1 MNSVTF
7 FLIFV
12 TMDNVHKHIQHS
24 VLRRKKGDLIFP
36 SDFRSK
42 GTQPAV
48 KTALSRLS
56 REGTLK
62 RLAHGI
68 YYVPKIDPLFG
79 AVYPSPEEVAE
90 AIAKK
95 EKVRIKPAGAYAL
108 HRLGLTTQVPTRL
121 VYITDGENRQIKI
134 GNTVINFKAT
144 TPKKMSLQGQ
154 LSSLV
159 ILALDELNPKNID
172 SDTGRKIKE
181 LLQQEDTAKLK
192 RNLSLTSARIHDYIV
207 KLLK

>member
-1 MNSVTF
+1 ME
-7 FLIFV
+7 
-12 TMDNVHKHIQHS
+12 NVHKHIEHS
-24 VLRRKKGDLIFP
+24 ISRRKRGELIFP
-36 SDFRSK
+36 TDFRNR
-42 GTQPAV
+42 GTQAAV

-56 REGTLK
+56 REGKLK

-79 AVYPSPEEVAE
+79 AIYPVPEEVAE

-95 EKVRIKPAGAYAL
+95 EKVRIKPAGAFAL

-134 GNTVINFKAT
+134 GKTVIRFKAT
-144 TPKKMSLQGQ
+144 TPKKMSLEGQ

-159 ILALDELNPKNID
+159 ILALDEINPKNIN
-172 SDTGRKIKE
+172 T
-181 LLQQEDTAKLK
+181 DTAKKIKTILQKENPGQLK
-192 RNLSLTSARIHDYIV
+192 RNLLLTSGRIHDYIV

>member
-1 MNSVTF
+1 MK
-7 FLIFV
+7 
-12 TMDNVHKHIQHS
+12 NVHKHIEHS
-24 VLRRKKGDLIFP
+24 LLMRKKGELIFP
-36 SDFRSK
+36 TDFRSK
-42 GTQPAV
+42 GTQTAI

-56 REGTLK
+56 REGKLK

-68 YYVPKIDPLFG
+68 YFVPKIDPLFG
-79 AVYPSPEEVAE
+79 EIYPAPEEVAE

-108 HRLGLTTQVPTRL
+108 HRLGLTTQVPTKL

-134 GNTVINFKAT
+134 GKTVMMFKAT
-144 TPKKMSLQGQ
+144 TPKKMSLEGQ

-172 SDTGRKIKE
+172 SDTERKIKE
-181 LLQQEDTAKLK
+181 ILQQENPGQLK
-192 RNLSLTSARIHDYIV
+192 RNLSLTSGRIYDYIV
-207 KLLK
+207 KILK

>member
-1 MNSVTF
+1 ME
-7 FLIFV
+7 
-12 TMDNVHKHIQHS
+12 NVHKHIEHS
-24 VLRRKKGDLIFP
+24 ISRRKKGDLIFP
-36 SDFRSK
+36 TDFRGR
-42 GTQPAV
+42 GTQTAV

-56 REGTLK
+56 REGKLK

-79 AVYPSPEEVAE
+79 AIYPAPEEVAE

-134 GNTVINFKAT
+134 GKTVIRFKAT
-144 TPKKMSLQGQ
+144 TPKKMSLEGQ

-159 ILALDELNPKNID
+159 ILALDEINPANID
-172 SDTGRKIKE
+172 NDTANKIKAI
-181 LLQQEDTAKLK
+181 LQKENPGQLK
-192 RNLSLTSARIHDYIV
+192 RNLLLTSGRIHDYIV

>member
-1 MNSVTF
+1 MQ
-7 FLIFV
+7 
-12 TMDNVHKHIQHS
+12 NVHKHIEHS
-24 VLRRKKGDLIFP
+24 VSRRKKGGLIFL
-36 SDFRSK
+36 SDFRGK
-42 GTQPAV
+42 GTQTAV

-56 REGTLK
+56 REGKIK

-79 AVYPSPEEVAE
+79 AVYPAAEEVAE
-90 AIAKK
+90 TVAKK

-108 HRLGLTTQVPTRL
+108 HRLGLTAQVPTRL

-134 GNTVINFKAT
+134 GKTIIKFKAT
-144 TPKKMSLQGQ
+144 TPKKMSLEGQ

-159 ILALDELNPKNID
+159 ILALDELDTKNID
-172 SDTGRKIKE
+172 SDTERRIKE
-181 LLQQEDTAKLK
+181 LLQKENSGQLK
-192 RNLSLTSARIHDYIV
+192 RNLSLTTGRIHDYII

>member
-1 MNSVTF
+1 ME
-7 FLIFV
+7 
-12 TMDNVHKHIQHS
+12 NVHKHIEHS

-36 SDFRSK
+36 TDYRSK
-42 GTQPAV
+42 GTQTAV
-48 KTALSRLS
+48 KTSLSRLS
-56 REGTLK
+56 KEGKLK

-79 AVYPSPEEVAE
+79 AIYPFPEEVAE

-108 HRLGLTTQVPTRL
+108 HRLGLTTQVPTKL
-121 VYITDGENRQIKI
+121 VYITDGENRKIKI
-134 GNTVINFKAT
+134 GKTTIRFKAT
-144 TPKKMSLQGQ
+144 TPKKMALEGQ

-159 ILALDELNPKNID
+159 ILALDELKLKNID
-172 SDTGRKIKE
+172 GVTERKIKE
-181 LLQQEDTAKLK
+181 LLQNENPGQLK
-192 RNLSLTSARIHDYIV
+192 RNLSLTSGRIHDYII

>member
-1 MNSVTF
+1 ME
-7 FLIFV
+7 
-12 TMDNVHKHIQHS
+12 NVHKHIEHS

-36 SDFRSK
+36 TDFRSK
-42 GTQPAV
+42 GTQAAV

-56 REGTLK
+56 KKGKLK

-79 AVYPSPEEVAE
+79 AIYPVPEEVAE

-108 HRLGLTTQVPTRL
+108 HRLGLTTQVPTKL

-134 GNTVINFKAT
+134 GKTTIKFKAT
-144 TPKKMSLQGQ
+144 TPKKMALEGQ

-159 ILALDELNPKNID
+159 ILALDELKSINID
-172 SDTGRKIKE
+172 GVTERKIKE
-181 LLQQEDTAKLK
+181 
-192 RNLSLTSARIHDYIV
+192 I
-207 KLLK
+207 

>member
-1 MNSVTF
+1 ME
-7 FLIFV
+7 
-12 TMDNVHKHIQHS
+12 NVHKHIEHS

-36 SDFRSK
+36 TDYRSK
-42 GTQPAV
+42 GPQTAV
-48 KTALSRLS
+48 KTSLSRLS
-56 REGTLK
+56 KEGKLK

-79 AVYPSPEEVAE
+79 AIYPFPEEVAE

-108 HRLGLTTQVPTRL
+108 HRLGLTTQVPTKL
-121 VYITDGENRQIKI
+121 VYITDGENRKIKI
-134 GNTVINFKAT
+134 GKTTIRFKAT
-144 TPKKMSLQGQ
+144 TPKKMALEGQ

-159 ILALDELNPKNID
+159 ILALDELKLKNID
-172 SDTGRKIKE
+172 GVTERKIKE
-181 LLQQEDTAKLK
+181 LLQNENPGQLK
-192 RNLSLTSARIHDYIV
+192 RNLSLTSGRIHDYII

>member
-1 MNSVTF
+1 MQ
-7 FLIFV
+7 
-12 TMDNVHKHIQHS
+12 NVHKHIEHS
-24 VLRRKKGDLIFP
+24 VSRRKKGGLIFL
-36 SDFRSK
+36 SDFRGK
-42 GTQPAV
+42 GTQTAV

-56 REGTLK
+56 REGKIK

-79 AVYPSPEEVAE
+79 AVYPAAEEVAE
-90 AIAKK
+90 TVAKK

-108 HRLGLTTQVPTRL
+108 HRLGLTAQVPTRL

-134 GNTVINFKAT
+134 GKTIIKFKAT
-144 TPKKMSLQGQ
+144 TPKKMSLEGQ

-159 ILALDELNPKNID
+159 ILALDELDTKNID
-172 SDTGRKIKE
+172 SDTERRIKE
-181 LLQQEDTAKLK
+181 LLQKENPGQLK
-192 RNLSLTSARIHDYIV
+192 RNLSLTTGRIHDYII